1 MSPCQFIYHKGRPRD
16 ILASRDL
23 FFLHHGQRGLLFDL
37 HQISID
43 KSTLERLDSSW
54 RTVSEN
60 TAEMSSTGEM
70 TFLYMIT
77 STRPI
82 THWSTWC
89 LRYRRQA
96 WPNRDTA
103 RSRICFWFSG
113 MERWVQVTSIK
124 TLVSRELLTLLPTRA
139 PAFFYS
145 DKGSNAETSV

>member
-1 MSPCQFIYHKGRPRD
+1 MNLDASKVISRNFRSLRDDSTTRNILNKLPLKAYGRSKNLRDLLVRSSLPRNLPNQPTGAFPCLLLMSPCQFIYHKGRPRD

-82 THWSTWC
+82 THWST
-89 LRYRRQA
+89 
-96 WPNRDTA
+96 
-103 RSRICFWFSG
+103 
-113 MERWVQVTSIK
+113 
-124 TLVSRELLTLLPTRA
+124 
-139 PAFFYS
+139 
-145 DKGSNAETSV
+145 